1 MKKSIFKLIS
11 YAVIFLSL
19 VFSVSAAALT
29 IPEARTSP
37 AGSEVT
43 VNGYAFSAT
52 DTPSTGFINEFYL
65 NDAKAQGICVVPS
78 TGTSVTL
85 LSGYSVTGTL
95 SEENGELKIINATVT
110 ALNNNIDDRK
120 IKKLNCD
127 TANDY
132 KSYGGTF
139 VKIVGTATSPVTENG
154 MLKSFTLTDKNGS
167 VRVEIPTNVLS
178 LSRGTQGKAELT
190 EALQYKVTVNVV
202 GFIARNNAETYIKI
216 KDCDDIE
223 VQVHNCT
230 FGKEFVE
237 KEPSCGVNGLSV
249 MECECGR
256 RQETVIPALEH
267 SFYNSEE
274 KTATCTEDG
283 LKAKLCRNCNF
294 REETVISK
302 TGHNYKERVDSE
314 ATCETDGVKVKYCN
328 NCDFTESFTIPKTGH
343 NYKERTE
350 REPSC

>member
-110 ALNNNIDDRK
+110 ALNNTLESAASNVVTVTTLKVEGIVENTIAFSIYPNPVNDKINIETEVEVEEVVVYTITGVVVGQQTTVNGQQTSSIDVSN
-120 IKKLNCD
+120 LNSGI
-127 TANDY
+127 Y
-132 KSYGGTF
+132 F
-139 VKIVGTATSPVTENG
+139 VKVVTEN
-154 MLKSFTLTDKNGS
+154 
-167 VRVEIPTNVLS
+167 RE
-178 LSRGTQGKAELT
+178 
-190 EALQYKVTVNVV
+190 VV
-202 GFIARNNAETYIKI
+202 KR
-216 KDCDDIE
+216 
-223 VQVHNCT
+223 
-230 FGKEFVE
+230 FV
-237 KEPSCGVNGLSV
+237 K
-249 MECECGR
+249 
-256 RQETVIPALEH
+256 
-267 SFYNSEE
+267 
-274 KTATCTEDG
+274 K
-283 LKAKLCRNCNF
+283 
-294 REETVISK
+294 
-302 TGHNYKERVDSE
+302 
-314 ATCETDGVKVKYCN
+314 
-328 NCDFTESFTIPKTGH
+328 
-343 NYKERTE
+343 
-350 REPSC
+350 